1 MAITYHAGRRIQG
14 LSTEG
19 VSTATYSDDFDYASQ
34 STADAKWV
42 PATTLVRVDVSN
54 DRLGYTIERHSTND
68 ICYYDLGTANI
79 SETAWV
85 CRFKLVTTG
94 VNGGGSSHKQG
105 FFGLS
110 SGTGSWSTSVNKIGF
125 HHQISSNSA
134 ERDIHPAYAGSSN
147 YGAGS
152 QAELTTQV
160 TASTYYY
167 QLSRLSSSQYR
178 ITISSTDA
186 YNGDVEDET
195 YTNLSGITSLR
206 YFVIVNANDYTI
218 SGSLVGYIDDLKFY
232 NGVTSVATTTQ
243 RPTNVQVGSRFEET
257 DTRKMYH
264 YEPSLSLTGLKAY
277 YKFDNA
283 SGNLVNQAASVGSSS
298 SNSVDMVNTNVT
310 LNETGLFGKS
320 YLYSATDT
328 SNDGSASTNWE
339 FTYGDG
345 AAFTVVCWYKQTGAS
360 EAEQCPIFDTSD
372 SGNGLGSLLKVNG
385 SNGNRQVTCKTH
397 NGSASETISTA
408 TGTFPSDTNWH
419 FIAMRT
425 TLGGAVKF
433 TIDGSTTATT
443 SSNNGTDGT
452 SHNRMGI
459 GNIYRSTSIAC
470 RGNLDELSFWDRI
483 LTDAEITSL
492 YNTGSGKEISTTWS
506 EEGT

>member
-264 YEPSLSLTGLKAY
+264 YEAGSVIETLDSTNGTASWNVDNGGSDITIDTSNNEIDITGTGQKSGYYDLGTSVSASSWLLRFKITSSGTPSANPLFWVGM
-277 YKFDNA
+277 FD
-283 SGNLVNQAASVGSSS
+283 VNTIDSR
-298 SNSVDMVNTNVT
+298 NTNV
-310 LNETGLFGKS
+310 
-320 YLYSATDT
+320 
-328 SNDGSASTNWE
+328 DGISIMM
-339 FTYGDG
+339 Y
-345 AAFTVVCWYKQTGAS
+345 TGANYYLS
-360 EAEQCPIFDTSD
+360 MKNGSHMD
-372 SGNGLGSLLKVNG
+372 SGGTQTLTSPTVSADTTTRYVEIVRNG
-385 SNGNRQVTCKTH
+385 SNAILTFYNSDTYLTSIGTVTVAIT
-397 NGSASETISTA
+397 GSAFRYLCAISYFE
-408 TGTFPSDTNWH
+408 GSG
-419 FIAMRT
+419 RT
-425 TLGGAVKF
+425 YSLSNVKF
-433 TIDGSTTATT
+433 Y
-443 SSNNGTDGT
+443 NGT
-452 SHNRMGI
+452 
-459 GNIYRSTSIAC
+459 
-470 RGNLDELSFWDRI
+470 
-483 LTDAEITSL
+483 
-492 YNTGSGKEISTTWS
+492 TTTVIPAAWS